1 MASPTVTRMTG
12 RTVFTWGLT
21 LPLASVV
28 VLTCTAESS
37 CSGVPCQPT
46 TTDARDASSVDLSDV
61 DNSSVLT
68 AHLTSNGSGVVGR
81 NLIFR
86 LHSKDN
92 SRDVGNAV
100 TGGDGVAQVDLK
112 NQPRDMVAAMVA
124 AHTWEAIWTGDSA
137 YCASS
142 GTANFHLVHTP

>member
-1 MASPTVTRMTG
+1 MAK
-12 RTVFTWGLT
+12 GLT

-28 VLTCTAESS
+28 VLACTAESD
-37 CSGVPCQPT
+37 CSGGVPCKPT
-46 TTDARDASSVDLSDV
+46 TTDSHDASSVDLSRV

-68 AHLTSNGSGVVGR
+68 ARLTSSGSPVVGR
-81 NLIFR
+81 SLIFR

-92 SRDVGNAV
+92 QRDVGTV
-100 TGGDGVAQVDLK
+100 STGGDGIAQVDLK

-124 AHTWEAIWTGDSA
+124 AKSWEAIWTGDSD

-142 GTANFHLVHTP
+142 GSANFHIVKTP